1 MGREF
6 SRRAALRALAGSF
19 AALTVTSARAAD
31 KLRVGKAVVENI
43 GFIPLDVGLKYGLF
57 EKQGLEIEA
66 INFTGGAKVAQA
78 VAAGAVDISL
88 SGGPDMAY
96 AAKGAPQIAIATI
109 SASPAFMGISVGK
122 ESPARTIDDLKGKR
136 IGVTSNGSLT
146 FWLAEE
152 LNRVKGWTNE
162 QDRALPTAIGG
173 SATSA
178 FAALK
183 AGQIDAS
190 IGSTQAGYQLE
201 EQQQGRLLLNISEY
215 VTRLELF
222 VTFASTTII
231 QQNPDAVRRFL
242 KGWYE
247 TVAFMKSH
255 KAETMQVSSE
265 VIGFSL
271 AIADRS
277 YDSLIS
283 QYSTDGRFEPKAVD
297 KLVSSF
303 VDLKLV
309 DNPADIAKFYT
320 EEFLPKG

>member
-1 MGREF
+1 MRTEL
-6 SRRAALRALAGSF
+6 SRRAALAAFAGSF
-19 AALTVTSARAAD
+19 AALTITQARAAD
-31 KLRVGKAVVENI
+31 RLRVGKAVVENI
-43 GFIPLDVGLKYGLF
+43 GFIPLDVGMKYGLF
-57 EKQGLEIEA
+57 AKEGLEIEA
-66 INFTGGAKVAQA
+66 INFSGGAKVAQA
-78 VAAGAVDISL
+78 VAAGAIDISL

-109 SASPAFMGISVGK
+109 TASPAFMGISVGK
-122 ESPARTIDDLKGKR
+122 ESTSRAIDDLKGKR

-162 QDRALPTAIGG
+162 QDRVLPIAVGG
-173 SATSA
+173 SPTSA

-201 EQQQGRLLLNISEY
+201 EQHEGRLLLNISEY

-222 VTFASTTII
+222 VIFASTTII
-231 QQNPDAVRRFL
+231 AQNPDAVRRFL
-242 KGWYE
+242 KGWYA

-255 KAETMQVSSE
+255 KAETVQVASD

-283 QYSTDGRFEPKAVD
+283 QYSTDGRFEPKEID

-303 VDLKLV
+303 VDLKV
-309 DNPADIAKFYT
+309 VEHPADVAKFYT